1 MNLNDALGMLGL
13 DSLPESES
21 QIKRAWRA
29 AAFVHH
35 PDRGGSQESFTRLQR
50 AMDVVIERMANPLAD
65 AHRAPIRPDV
75 MQICGPASF
84 RWVRPSVIDLRRWW
98 REQAM
103 LELHLAGVGHWTREG
118 VLRDGTLPLRR
129 KVRR

>member
-1 MNLNDALGMLGL
+1 MNLHDALGMLGL

-21 QIKRAWRA
+21 QIKSAWRT

-35 PDRGGSQESFTRLQR
+35 PDRGGSQEAFVRLQR
-50 AMDVVIERMANPLAD
+50 AMDLVIERMADPLAGVP
-65 AHRAPIRPDV
+65 RAPIRPDV
-75 MQICGPASF
+75 MQISGPVSF
-84 RWVRPSVIDLRRWW
+84 PWARPPVIDLRRWW

-103 LELHLAGVGHWTREG
+103 LELQLAGVGHWTREG